1 MFFAFIY
8 FNIKN
13 KKILQENAKNTCQG
27 YKKRINKEKRMEN
40 IMDSTP
46 LDTVS
51 GDALASSMPAVAHGE
66 SSLSIFDLILK
77 ADMVVMLIMLALVL
91 ASVVSWAIIFERSYS
106 LKKLGDNFKK
116 FETLF
121 WSGVTLETIQEKL
134 ENKANSPVERIFM
147 RAMNE
152 RDRCVRDGFSFEF
165 SQARIQDVVNLSLQK
180 ESDYLEGQTGFLA
193 TVGSVA
199 PFVGLFGTVWGI
211 MNSFTAIANTNNT
224 SLAVVAPGIAEALF
238 VTAIGLGVA
247 IPAVVAYNKINQMID
262 KHYGQI
268 GHFSEELMSI
278 LSKHLYKN
286 IKTA

>member
-1 MFFAFIY
+1 
-8 FNIKN
+8 
-13 KKILQENAKNTCQG
+13 
-27 YKKRINKEKRMEN
+27 
-40 IMDSTP
+40 MDSTP
-46 LDTVS
+46 LDTLSNDGIASGVS
-51 GDALASSMPAVAHGE
+51 AMAHTE
-66 SSLSIFDLILK
+66 SSLSIFDLIIK
-77 ADMVVMLIMLALVL
+77 ADMVVMLIMILLII
-91 ASVVSWAIIFERSYS
+91 ASIISWAIIFERSYS
-106 LKKLGDNFKK
+106 LMKLSDNYKK

-134 ENKANSPVERIFM
+134 ENNTTTPVERIFM

-152 RDRCVRDGFSFEF
+152 RDRCVRDGFAFDF
-165 SQARIQDVVNLSLQK
+165 SQERIQDIVNLSLQK
-180 ESDYLEGQTGFLA
+180 ESEYLEGHTGFLA

-238 VTAIGLGVA
+238 VTAMGLAAA
-247 IPAVVAYNKINQMID
+247 IPAVIAYNKINQMID
-262 KHYGQI
+262 KYYSRI

-286 IKTA
+286 IKTT